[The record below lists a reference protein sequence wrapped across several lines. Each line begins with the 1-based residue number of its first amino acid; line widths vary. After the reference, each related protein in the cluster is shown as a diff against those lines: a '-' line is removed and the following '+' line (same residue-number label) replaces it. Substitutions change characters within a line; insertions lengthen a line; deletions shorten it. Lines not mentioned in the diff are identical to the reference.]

1 MLRLSDPS
9 LRVVDWAIAGSLCAV
24 GQYEVWV
31 QRQSQLSEALHGPAW
46 ANALA
51 VAGVSLP
58 LAARRSRPVAVLVTV
73 VVCSGV
79 WSLFAWNVDETGPF
93 ESWMAIL
100 IALYS
105 VGAYTD
111 GRTADRVTAVIV
123 AALVGFDM
131 STIIRGYGSPQMP
144 VEWLFL
150 LAVWGAGRAL
160 RRHSQLAAVLH
171 ERTVEL
177 EHEREERA
185 RLAAAEERARI
196 ARELHDVI
204 THNVTVMVVE
214 ASAERRALPA
224 GETGHVLASIERI
237 GRQTLTE
244 LRRLLGVLRA
254 PDDAAAMAP
263 QPTLADLQSL
273 ISTIRASGR
282 RVDVRIEGEP
292 CELPSGVD
300 LTAYRIVQEALTNV
314 VKHAGPAG
322 AEVVVSYLPTELR
335 LEIRDDGHNPA
346 KRNGDGLGLL
356 GMRERAEMC
365 GGELHAGPR
374 HEGGYEVAASL
385 PLGSH

>member
-1 MLRLSDPS
+1 MLRVSDVS
-9 LRVVDWAIAGSLCAV
+9 LRMTDWAIAGSLGAV

-31 QRQSQLSEALHGPAW
+31 HRQGQLSEALHGPAW

-58 LAARRSRPVAVLVTV
+58 LAVRRSRPLAVLVAV
-73 VVCSGV
+73 VACSGL

-100 IALYS
+100 IGLYS
-105 VGAYTD
+105 VGAYADGQATD
-111 GRTADRVTAVIV
+111 RITAVVV
-123 AALVGFDM
+123 AVLIGVDV
-131 STIIRGYGSPQMP
+131 STIARGHGSAQMP
-144 VEWLFL
+144 VEWLFF
-150 LAVWGAGRAL
+150 LAVWGGGRAL
-160 RRHSQLAAVLH
+160 RRHSQLAAVLR

-177 EHEREERA
+177 EQEREERV

-224 GETGHVLASIERI
+224 GETGEVLSSIERI

-254 PDDAAAMAP
+254 PDDDAAMVP
-263 QPTLADLQSL
+263 QPTLADVKSL
-273 ISTIRASGR
+273 IDMARASGR
-282 RVDVRIEGEP
+282 QVDLRIEGEP

-314 VKHAGPAG
+314 VKHAGAAG
-322 AEVVVSYLPTELR
+322 AEVVVSYRPTQLR
-335 LEIRDDGHNPA
+335 LAIRDDGDTPA
-346 KRNGDGLGLL
+346 HRNGGGLGLI
-356 GMRERAEMC
+356 GMRERAAMC
-365 GGELHAGPR
+365 GGELQAGPR
-374 HEGGYEVAASL
+374 PEGGYEVAVSL
-385 PLGSH
+385 PLRSN